1 LVSTLDHP
9 TLVDGGSWL
18 AGTGNR
24 HLATCPTW
32 RLSGQSFSLS
42 LPVKPG
48 QWMLETCVSTHTH
61 ARTQRRQRQK
71 ANGPSR
77 FSRSLAFSPDF
88 SWVSV
93 ERKGGH
99 TEKVAM
105 SSPGAGRDKRQ
116 QHRPP
121 SAPVGETPHGLIGN
135 RVEEGTAR
143 LAQSLLERTGG
154 QRIACTPGL
163 CSESSG
169 RTKVAPKQPRSV
181 LQ

>member
-1 LVSTLDHP
+1 MVGWNWQQASCNLPNMAAIRSELQSVPSSETWPMD
-9 TLVDGGSWL
+9 
-18 AGTGNR
+18 AGNVR
-24 HLATCPTW
+24 
-32 RLSGQSFSLS
+32 QY
-42 LPVKPG
+42 
-48 QWMLETCVSTHTH
+48 THTRT
-61 ARTQRRQRQK
+61 RTQRRQRQK
-71 ANGPSR
+71 ANGLSR

-143 LAQSLLERTGG
+143 LAQSLLERTRG
-154 QRIACTPGL
+154 QRIACTPAL